1 MSGAVSAGADAG
13 VATPGGVVRVVRLGR
28 RSMGCILSQ
37 ATGRAVDRASYSG
50 GAMSFL
56 DKARQTATQGFK
68 DLASPENKAEV
79 SAAARELAG
88 QAKRGVV
95 TVIEKIDPD
104 TLADLIVKATAIQEK
119 ANAALTRKGS
129 AYRIGD
135 LTITATI
142 PPQIGFA
149 ITRIG
154 DLDEVP
160 PEATLVDSSELEARD
175 MTPDVEVV
183 SLEGQTLPLEDE

>member
-1 MSGAVSAGADAG
+1 
-13 VATPGGVVRVVRLGR
+13 
-28 RSMGCILSQ
+28 
-37 ATGRAVDRASYSG
+37 
-50 GAMSFL
+50 MSFL
-56 DKARQTATQGFK
+56 DKARQAATEGFTQ
-68 DLASPENKAEV
+68 LTSAESKAEM

-149 ITRIG
+149 INRIG
-154 DLDEVP
+154 DTDEPP
-160 PEATLVDSSELEARD
+160 PEATLIDSSELEARD
-175 MTPDVEVV
+175 VAPDVEVV
-183 SLEGQTLPLEDE
+183 SLEGDTVPLDDE